1 MRLIQVAV
9 PVPQLDVLTYA
20 VPSEFPDPLPGARVL
35 VPLGKRTLTGV
46 VLSGSGMRGP
56 GSVANEK
63 SPVRETAEPHV
74 SPGFDSRFND
84 SASREAPA
92 TSPDS
97 SDPGSPIPD
106 PDSAD
111 PGSRIPDPGTIK
123 PITDILDDSPF
134 LPADVVNLATWVADY
149 YACGPGEAMAAAMPP
164 RAWVESE
171 RHAQI
176 TDTGR
181 TRLLTERGV
190 RRQILDALDD
200 DRPVRVETIVGK
212 AGRYATLLGLER
224 DGLVALTQP
233 LKGTASAYRT
243 VRVAALTAQGHD
255 GERAL
260 KLGAR
265 QLEALDL
272 LKGIPAGIATAELDE
287 RGITAATLRRLA
299 GLGLVA
305 FSRRRIDRDPFEQGA
320 AATLAGRAPVV
331 LTSEQTSAFERLST
345 LAAQSAFRTV
355 LLHGVTGSGKTEL
368 YLRLAE
374 TVHRSGRGVLMLVPE
389 IALTPAVA
397 AIFRLTFGDRVAIQH
412 SGLSDGE
419 RHDQWQ
425 RIRRGDVDVVVGT
438 RSAVFAPVRS
448 VGLVIVDEEHDG
460 SYKQEES
467 PRYHGRDVA
476 IVRGRQA
483 GALVVLGS
491 ATPSMESFHNA
502 RNGRYDLLAL
512 ERRVLDRPMAAVRV
526 VDMREEYA
534 ASGPDVILSGPLCDA
549 LADRLEKR
557 EQAIVLLNRR
567 GYATSVFCRQCAATL
582 ECPNCSVSLTVHKAA
597 RRARCH
603 YCNYQIG
610 IPKACTH
617 CAGPYLEQLG
627 FGTERVEAEIVEKYP
642 GVRVARVDRDT
653 IRKRGAIVALLSRF
667 AAGEIDVLVGTQMI
681 AKGHDF
687 PRVTLVGVISAD
699 VGLGLADFRAAERTF
714 QLLTQVAGRAGR
726 GEIQGEAIVQTL
738 YPKHYSIRHAC
749 RQDYNAFYND
759 EITFRRG
766 MKYPPV
772 VALINAVVR
781 ARTREGAMDDA
792 GELVN
797 ALRAGGEPYR
807 VLGPAPAPLSR
818 LRGEHRAQLFIKGSN
833 RPAMRQALQQ
843 VLSSRPEIRRR
854 TIVDVDPMSV
864 L

>member
-9 PVPQLDVLTYA
+9 PVPQLDALTYV
-20 VPSEFPDPLPGARVL
+20 VPVEFAEPLPGARVL
-35 VPLGKRTLTGV
+35 VPLGKRVLTGV
-46 VLSGSGMRGP
+46 VLSTEAPQLAPRDSRHAEVLEGTETNEARPFDRGP
-56 GSVANEK
+56 DIQASC
-63 SPVRETAEPHV
+63 EP
-74 SPGFDSRFND
+74 PA
-84 SASREAPA
+84 ASRE
-92 TSPDS
+92 SV
-97 SDPGSPIPD
+97 
-106 PDSAD
+106 
-111 PGSRIPDPGTIK
+111 K
-123 PITDILDDSPF
+123 PITDILDHEPF
-134 LPADVVNLATWVADY
+134 LPPDVVTLAMWVADY
-149 YACGPGEAMAAAMPP
+149 YACGPGEALAAAMPP

-176 TDTGR
+176 TDAGR
-181 TRLLTERGV
+181 AMMPRERGV
-190 RRQILDALDD
+190 RRLLLDALGGG
-200 DRPVRVETIVGK
+200 RPVRVEAIVGK
-212 AGRYATLLGLER
+212 AGRFATLLGLER
-224 DGLVALTQP
+224 DGLVTLTQP
-233 LKGTASAYRT
+233 LKGNASAYRT
-243 VRVAALTAQGHD
+243 VRVAALTAQGHEVD
-255 GERAL
+255 PGPQ
-260 KLGAR
+260 LGPR
-265 QLEALDL
+265 QREALDRL
-272 LKGIPAGIATAELDE
+272 RGVPGGIDAADLGE
-287 RGITAATLRRLA
+287 RGISAATLKRLA
-299 GLGLVA
+299 ELGLVSV
-305 FSRRRIDRDPFEQGA
+305 SRRRLDRDPLEGA
-320 AATLAGRAPVV
+320 AAAAPAERVPVV
-331 LTSEQTSAFERLST
+331 LTGEQSHAFERLSA
-345 LAAQSAFRTV
+345 LADRCAYHTV

-374 TVHRSGRGVLMLVPE
+374 CVHKSGRGVLMLVPE

-397 AIFRLTFGDRVAIQH
+397 AIFRATFGARVAIQH

-448 VGLVIVDEEHDG
+448 LGLIIVDEEHDG

-476 IVRGRQA
+476 VVRGRQA

-502 RNGRYDLLAL
+502 EKGRYERLTL

-534 ASGPDVILSGPLCDA
+534 TSGPDVILSGPLTDA
-549 LADRLEKR
+549 LADRLGKG
-557 EQAIVLLNRR
+557 EQAMVLLNRR
-567 GYATSVFCRQCAATL
+567 GFATSVFCRQCAATL

-610 IPKACTH
+610 IPKACAN

-627 FGTERVEAEIVEKYP
+627 FGTERVEAEIVDRFP
-642 GVRVARVDRDT
+642 GARVARVDRDT

-667 AAGEIDVLVGTQMI
+667 AAGGIDVLVGTQMI

-687 PRVTLVGVISAD
+687 PRVTLVGVVSAD

-749 RQDYNAFYND
+749 SQDYLAFYRD

-766 MKYPPV
+766 MKYPPA

-781 ARTREGAMDDA
+781 ARTREAAMADA
-792 GELVN
+792 GEIVT
-797 ALRAGGEPYR
+797 ALRLGGESYR

-818 LRGEHRAQLFIKGSN
+818 LRGEHRAQLFIKGTH
-833 RPAMRQALQQ
+833 RPAMRQALQL
-843 VLSSRPEIRRR
+843 VLSSRPELRRR